1 MHGAVLNPQLFLSLL
16 LSQLQEVP
24 SSIANLTNL
33 EDLNLGYSQLDGQP
47 VDSIHL
53 PSNWLR
59 GYDAVQTFLATL
71 ASSRS
76 GEGALCIVCV
86 DAVASAQLAHSNG
99 TSHQMVC
106 PACAEELQ
114 RRGDPCPVCREEIKL
129 VIFNR
134 FMP

>member
-1 MHGAVLNPQLFLSLL
+1 MF
-16 LSQLQEVP
+16 QLQEVP

-71 ASSRS
+71 ASSDRRGGS
-76 GEGALCIVCV
+76 GSGSGSLCIVCL

-99 TSHQMVC
+99 TSHQTVC
-106 PACAEELQ
+106 EACAEELQ
-114 RRGDPCPVCREEIKL
+114 RRGDPCPTCREEIKL
-129 VIFNR
+129 VIFKC
-134 FMP
+134 FTP